1 MFKSKKIKNF
11 NLKRLN
17 IINQLRVNQK
27 NKVRFK
33 PQKNPQPSTKVQF

>member
-1 MFKSKKIKNF
+1 MFKFKKIKNL
-11 NLKRLN
+11 NPKRLN

-33 PQKNPQPSTKVQF
+33 PQKNPQRSEIVQN